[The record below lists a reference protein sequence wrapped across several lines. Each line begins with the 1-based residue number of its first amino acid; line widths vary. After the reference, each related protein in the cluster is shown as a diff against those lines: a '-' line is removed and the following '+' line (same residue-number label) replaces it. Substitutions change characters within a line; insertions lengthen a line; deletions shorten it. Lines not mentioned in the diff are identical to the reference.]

1 MCRICDIIGESKI
14 TPDPDAVRLGEWID
28 CEVAEN
34 GQPIFGK
41 IRKNISYYL
50 GNEDLTIKLSEAT
63 DKLFKRDYK
72 GKNQIFVPDIFITK
86 NPEMLFTQSDTLE
99 EALLNSTLSEKDKGK
114 WRCRLNTVS
123 GKSIFLIYTRS
134 GASIASKNWG
144 GGVMRQ
150 PFYKLPFEVTIHF
163 SH

>member
-123 GKSIFLIYTRS
+123 GKSIYLYANLQIWPPLAVILQ
-134 GASIASKNWG
+134 ASIWSSGLGKD
-144 GGVMRQ
+144 
-150 PFYKLPFEVTIHF
+150 Y
-163 SH
+163 

>member
-1 MCRICDIIGESKI
+1 MCGICDIIGESKI

-123 GKSIFLIYTRS
+123 GKFTLSIYTRKLTSFPFIFLITGHS
-134 GASIASKNWG
+134 MS
-144 GGVMRQ
+144 
-150 PFYKLPFEVTIHF
+150 T
-163 SH
+163 

>member
-72 GKNQIFVPDIFITK
+72 GKKQIFVPDIFITK
-86 NPEMLFTQSDTLE
+86 NPEMLFTDSDTLE
-99 EALLNSTLSEKDKGK
+99 ESLLDPTLSEKDKGK

-123 GKSIFLIYTRS
+123 GKFTISIYILTSVPNVFFLQAPEFS
-134 GASIASKNWG
+134 G
-144 GGVMRQ
+144 
-150 PFYKLPFEVTIHF
+150 
-163 SH
+163 